1 MDIPEAAALDLHRSE
16 RDGATLITIS
26 GDVDGRAAPI
36 VRDSLVDAIEN
47 TGGLIILD
55 LTDVLYTD
63 SMGLGMLVGALKR
76 ANEYEV
82 RLRFVI
88 TTPQVLKVL
97 NITGLNRIF
106 DLYATVEEALRG
118 RRRAAH
124 PERAERRRRDRAGD
138 P

>member
-1 MDIPEAAALDLHRSE
+1 MDIPEAAALDLQRSE

-76 ANEYEV
+76 ANEYGV

-106 DLYATVEEALRG
+106 DLYATVDEALHG
-118 RRRAAH
+118 R
-124 PERAERRRRDRAGD
+124 E
-138 P
+138 